1 MTNVTAGRPPAN
13 APAYLTSRRALI
25 GAIGMVIP
33 AAAIAMDAMITEQPT
48 AAWDRVVAEYHAARA
63 ASDAARAALDANRTP
78 ETSNAD
84 RRAHYAC
91 GEKLDA
97 VIATRAPTAE
107 AIGEKVAIIIAE
119 FINPADTL
127 LADSIVAD
135 LRLLS
140 GRV

>member
-1 MTNVTAGRPPAN
+1 MATNPLPAGRAPAN
-13 APAYLTSRRALI
+13 LRTCLTSRRAFI

-33 AAAIAMDAMITEQPT
+33 AAAIATDALVTEQPS
-48 AAWDRVVAEYHAARA
+48 AAWDRVVAEYRAARA
-63 ASDAARAALDANRTP
+63 ASDAARVAFDANRTP

-84 RRAHYAC
+84 RGAHYAC

-135 LRLLS
+135 LRRLA
-140 GRV
+140 